1 MNGPTL
7 VTGAT
12 GTLGRAVVRRLLDGA
27 PGGRLADGR
36 HAVRVLSRRPRPAG
50 DVHPYDWATGDLRS
64 GAGIDAAVAGADVVI
79 HCATT
84 NGRRDVDAARR
95 LTEAVARRGGPGT
108 HLLYISIVGID
119 RIPLGYYRA
128 KLEAERVIEAS
139 SVGWTVLR
147 TTQFHDLIARIASAQ
162 RRLPASAAVSGMRF
176 QPVDVTEV
184 AERLIELASGS
195 PAGRV
200 PDMGGPEV
208 RSHAELTRSWL
219 RTTGRRRAV
228 LPLWLPG
235 KVGEALRA
243 GANLVPTGSSPVPE
257 VPPSAA
263 SEPPVAGRDGG
274 GDAPA
279 GRITFEQFLASGTA
293 ARHGS
298 PRVEPQYAA
307 ARRRGGRRGPGE
319 PGGHRLP

>member
-1 MNGPTL
+1 MDGLTL
-7 VTGAT
+7 VTGGT

-27 PGGRLADGR
+27 PAGGRLADGR
-36 HAVRVLSRRPRPAG
+36 PAVRVLSRRPRPAG

-84 NGRRDVDAARR
+84 NDRRDVDAARR
-95 LTEAVARRGGPGT
+95 LTEAVARRCGPDG

-147 TTQFHDLIARIASAQ
+147 TTQFHDLIARIASGQ
-162 RRLPASAAVSGMRF
+162 RRLPALAAVSGVCF

-184 AERLIELASGS
+184 AERLVELASGS

-219 RTTGRRRAV
+219 RATGRRRAV

-235 KVGEALRA
+235 KAGEALRA
-243 GANLVPTGSSPVPE
+243 GANLVPTGSSASTPPPVPE
-257 VPPSAA
+257 MPPSVA

-279 GRITFEQFLASGTA
+279 GRITFEQFLAERYGRP
-293 ARHGS
+293 ARSS
-298 PRVEPQYAA
+298 P
-307 ARRRGGRRGPGE
+307 G
-319 PGGHRLP
+319 